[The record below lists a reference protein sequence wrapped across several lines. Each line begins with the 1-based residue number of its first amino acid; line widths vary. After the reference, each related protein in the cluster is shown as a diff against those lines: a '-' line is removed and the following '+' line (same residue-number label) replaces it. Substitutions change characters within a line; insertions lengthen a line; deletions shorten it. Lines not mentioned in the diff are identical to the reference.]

1 MAWRKASVGLPAF
14 AAVFRSKDRSWIY
27 GRRNFAPSPVRAKV
41 RLAECLACK
50 TDWHIDQIEKSVNEL
65 FKKVSRPGF
74 SAERDDDDLAR
85 KDATQLCIIKRAL
98 VVPKNDGN
106 TAEYA
111 PLNRTLPGSYVRAR

>member
-1 MAWRKASVGLPAF
+1 LDFWSPRFCAF
-14 AAVFRSKDRSWIY
+14 AC
-27 GRRNFAPSPVRAKV
+27 GAKV

-50 TDWHIDQIEKSVNEL
+50 TDWRIDQIEKSVNEL

-85 KDATQLCIIKRAL
+85 KDATQLCIIKHAL

-106 TAEYA
+106 TAEYVPLKPYPAWFIRESAIDVSAMGWCRSA
-111 PLNRTLPGSYVRAR
+111 PQFRST